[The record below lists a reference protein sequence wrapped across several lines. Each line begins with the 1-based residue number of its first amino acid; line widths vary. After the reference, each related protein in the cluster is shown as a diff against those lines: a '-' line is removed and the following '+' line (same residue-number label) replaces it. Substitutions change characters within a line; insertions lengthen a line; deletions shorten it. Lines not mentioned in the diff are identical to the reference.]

1 MNDQILPAEIS
12 IHSDT
17 WLNRYRNY
25 PIFSAAW
32 YRHRSI
38 AMIGSSFLTV
48 LFIGLVGIIWRE
60 RWMDAVMVMVFMFV
74 ALCLLSTI
82 GQGLAVWVRE
92 KNYAPRKEGI
102 LVSLAIVFGIVIS
115 LAISYGI
122 DEALERYYPSDKKTA
137 VAAKSEN
144 KSEQA
149 KSPQKEEVIVA
160 PSSSSSTSVEVEV
173 KDAKP
178 KSQEEKKQSKSEI
191 YKLYENEAWFK
202 VVVKILS
209 FLPLAFIIFYIGSV
223 FDLWFF
229 FRQRR
234 RLKELQKTQEYERAQ
249 TARREAEL
257 KLSILA
263 AQVEPH
269 FLFNT
274 LAGVRSAILIE
285 PLRATAIVDHLVDYL
300 RSTIP
305 QMRGDGAL
313 NQAHLKN
320 QLDAA
325 RAYLSLM
332 QARIPR
338 LSFQIE
344 SELEDAAMPPLMLIS
359 LIENA
364 VKHGIEPKIGPVH
377 IHVHVSQM
385 EEEGEAKLLI
395 AVIDNGVGFG
405 GSTSGSG
412 IGLSNIRERLEAM
425 FGTRARLTLKANP
438 DGGVNASIVFPLQMD
453 VTDK

>member
-1 MNDQILPAEIS
+1 MNDQVLPAEIS

-17 WLNRYRNY
+17 WINRYRNY

-32 YRHRSI
+32 YRHRNI
-38 AMIGSSFLTV
+38 AMLGSLFLMV
-48 LFIGLVGIIWRE
+48 LFIGLVTFVFEE
-60 RWMDAVMVMVFMFV
+60 RWTNILQFMIILMVSGG
-74 ALCLLSTI
+74 LLATL
-82 GQGLAVWVRE
+82 GQGIAVWICT
-92 KNYAPRKEGI
+92 KKFSPRKEGI
-102 LVSLAIVFGIVIS
+102 LVSIAIVLSI
-115 LAISYGI
+115 AISCASFYGMNSAFKHFF
-122 DEALERYYPSDKKTA
+122 DTETTEVKVGVEKKNSTEKP
-137 VAAKSEN
+137 VAAASASKPSEV
-144 KSEQA
+144 S
-149 KSPQKEEVIVA
+149 KENAEDEKMKRRGKLFKLYANEMWFKIIVA
-160 PSSSSSTSVEVEV
+160 
-173 KDAKP
+173 
-178 KSQEEKKQSKSEI
+178 
-191 YKLYENEAWFK
+191 
-202 VVVKILS
+202 ILT
-209 FLPLAFIIFYIGSV
+209 FLPTAFLVAYTGSA

-234 RLKELQKTQEYERAQ
+234 RLKDLQKAQEFRRAQ
-249 TARREAEL
+249 EARREAEL

-274 LAGVRSAILIE
+274 LAGVRSAIITE

-305 QMRGDGAL
+305 QMRGDGGS
-313 NQAHLKN
+313 NQARLKN

-338 LSFQIE
+338 LSFQID
-344 SELEDAAMPPLMLIS
+344 SEVDDAAIPPLMLIS

-364 VKHGIEPKIGPVH
+364 VKHGIEPKIGTVH
-377 IHVHVSQM
+377 IHVHVSQI

-425 FGTRARLTLKANP
+425 FGQRARLSLKANP
-438 DGGVNASIVFPLQMD
+438 DGGVNASIVFPMQ
-453 VTDK
+453 TETC

>member
-1 MNDQILPAEIS
+1 MNDQVLPAEIS

-17 WLNRYRNY
+17 WINRYRNY

-32 YRHRSI
+32 YRHRNI
-38 AMIGSSFLTV
+38 AMLGTLFLSV
-48 LFIGLVGIIWRE
+48 LFIGLVTVVFGE
-60 RWMDAVMVMVFMFV
+60 RWNKGLELILILLVPGV
-74 ALCLLSTI
+74 LLSI
-82 GQGLAVWVRE
+82 LGQGLAVWVCS
-92 KNYAPRKEGI
+92 KKYTPRKEGI
-102 LVSLAIVFGIVIS
+102 LVSIVIVVGIIIGCAS
-115 LAISYGI
+115 FYGMDSVSKRLFHVDNKETTI
-122 DEALERYYPSDKKTA
+122 AGANKKNTEKTIVADSASKPSDVKKNA
-137 VAAKSEN
+137 
-144 KSEQA
+144 
-149 KSPQKEEVIVA
+149 KEE
-160 PSSSSSTSVEVEV
+160 SE
-173 KDAKP
+173 D
-178 KSQEEKKQSKSEI
+178 EKMRRRGELYKQ
-191 YKLYENEAWFK
+191 YANATWFK
-202 VVVKILS
+202 IVVAVLS
-209 FLPLAFIIFYIGSV
+209 FLPTAFIVGYMGSA

-234 RLKELQKTQEYERAQ
+234 RLKDLQKAQEFQRAQ
-249 TARREAEL
+249 EARREAEL

-274 LAGVRSAILIE
+274 LAGVRSAILTE

-305 QMRGDGAL
+305 QMRGDGGS
-313 NQAHLKN
+313 NQARLKN
-320 QLDAA
+320 QLDAV

-338 LSFQIE
+338 LSFQID
-344 SELEDAAMPPLMLIS
+344 SEVDDASMPPLMLIS

-377 IHVHVSQM
+377 IHVHVSQI
-385 EEEGEAKLLI
+385 EEEGEDKLLI

-425 FGTRARLTLKANP
+425 FGQRARLSLKANP
-438 DGGVNASIVFPLQMD
+438 EGGVNASIVFPLQ
-453 VTDK
+453 VET